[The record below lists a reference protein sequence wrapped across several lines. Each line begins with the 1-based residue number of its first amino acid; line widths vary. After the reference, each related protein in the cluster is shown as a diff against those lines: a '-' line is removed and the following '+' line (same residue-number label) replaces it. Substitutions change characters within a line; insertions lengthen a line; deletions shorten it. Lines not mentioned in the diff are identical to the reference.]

1 MQISK
6 STFQDIFDVSR
17 ETLGKLE
24 QYEKLL
30 VKWNK
35 SINLV
40 SKGTISD
47 LWHRHFADSAQLLAS
62 APLSARIWLD
72 FGSGAGFPALVC
84 AILAQEQHPGLKMS
98 LVESDQRKSAFLMT
112 VAHELALDVN
122 VIPERIEKLKEV
134 KADIISARAVAALP
148 DLLELSAP
156 HRQESTILLFPKGNS
171 YESEL
176 TKAKENWHIEVEI
189 MQSLTDSGSVIL
201 KIKDTKRAN

>member
-1 MQISK
+1 MQIDK
-6 STFQDIFDVSR
+6 SNFQDVFNVSR
-17 ETLGKLE
+17 ETMEKLGRYE
-24 QYEKLL
+24 QLL
-30 VKWNK
+30 VKWNG

-62 APLSARIWLD
+62 APLNAHMWLD

-84 AILAQEQHPGLKMS
+84 AILAEEQRPELRIS

-112 VAHELALDVN
+112 VAHELALSVK
-122 VIPERIEKLKEV
+122 VIPERIEKLKAV

-148 DLLELSAP
+148 DLLAFSAP
-156 HRQESTILLFPKGNS
+156 HRQESTILLFPKGNN

-176 TKAKENWHIEVEI
+176 TIAKKNWHIDVEI
-189 MQSLTDSGSVIL
+189 IQSLTDSGSVIL